1 VSRLHTLDR
10 VCDILV
16 KLQTTKREETMDI
29 LLFIIVSA
37 IAITLI
43 IRAVN
48 KDAAKA
54 EQAKEEQRAKWR
66 KYSAAKRA
74 RRKASSGR

>member
-1 VSRLHTLDR
+1 MDR

-37 IAITLI
+37 IAIALI

-48 KDAAKA
+48 KDAAKV

-74 RRKASSGR
+74 IRKANSGR